1 MSGVIIAMLK
11 TAPGSTPA
19 LSNSAAPT
27 FISGYSSGFGTCTSS
42 EPAVASVSGGSPPYT
57 YLWSRVSGDTDITI
71 QDPTNY
77 YTYFTALL
85 SSGDSVSTVFKCTVT
100 DAASTVVDTN
110 TITVTLV
117 SLVFDFGG
125 GGGIIIP

>member
-19 LSNSAAPT
+19 LSNSATPA
-27 FISGYSSGFGTCTSS
+27 FISGYSSRYGTCTSS
-42 EPAVASVSGGSPPYT
+42 EPAMANVSGGSPPYT

-85 SSGDSVSTVFKCTVT
+85 TSGDSATTVFKCTVT

-117 SLVFDFGG
+117 SIAFDFGG

>member
-11 TAPGSTPA
+11 TAPGSTPT
-19 LSNSAAPT
+19 LSASATPT
-27 FISGYSSGFGTCTSS
+27 SISGYSSGYGTCQSF
-42 EPAVASVSGGSPPYT
+42 EPAVASVSGGSPAYT
-57 YLWSRVSGDTDITI
+57 YLWSKVSGDPDITI
-71 QDPTNY
+71 QSPTSY

-85 SSGDSVSTVFKCTVT
+85 TSGDSATTVFKCTVT